1 MAKPKSKPQR
11 SFFDADLF
19 SDLLDP
25 KTDGVYL
32 TIQHVIAPLI
42 KDEDYA
48 DMYSPLGRRP
58 VSPRTL
64 VLAILL
70 QFLDALFYQTVHPW
84 RTFLI
89 AGLREASVFVWIGR
103 W

>member
-32 TIQHVIAPLI
+32 TMQHVIAPLI

-48 DMYSPLGRRP
+48 EMYSHLGRRP

-64 VLAILL
+64 VLAMLL

-89 AGLREASVFVWIGR
+89 AVLREASVFVWIGR